1 MRDRDDEEED
11 EEGSEQED
19 DGADAEA
26 GGYPLICLGT
36 AESGCVSRRRGGA
49 TLRDM

>member
-26 GGYPLICLGT
+26 GGYPLICLET
-36 AESGCVSRRRGGA
+36 A
-49 TLRDM
+49 